1 MNFLR
6 TTRTLLIRP
15 ATHMKGKTE
24 IIILFL
30 IGLALMLL
38 LAWLHL
44 HPSDTPP
51 QNSTPASSPVSEPAA
66 TTADDQQSG
75 PAITP
80 DATAAVLAAKM
91 NRRFTRPDARAHEAV
106 LIFKNDDGYRR
117 FLARAAQTGVEVLGQ
132 IDALSI
138 ARVHVRAYD
147 TLAAELLAHAADYGG
162 VAANTLVQAP
172 PVPEDRSTHPQ
183 IPVRDTL
190 LATLGITTDNSTW
203 GRGVTIAV
211 LDSGAL
217 PDVTLGGGR
226 LKYLDIGLGYTGPV
240 DESLHG
246 TAVAALASGSS
257 PDARGV
263 APAAGILSIRVTDTD
278 GKSDAF
284 TVTQAI
290 VAAVDAAAQIINIS
304 MGGYSTS
311 EAFDRAVAYADSHGA
326 VIVAAAG
333 NDQASRLAWP
343 AADPRVISVGAVDAT
358 GEQVSFSNSG
368 PQLHLTA
375 PGYGIDT
382 AGVNGERILFSGT
395 SASAPVVA
403 GAIAAVMSEST
414 GLTAAQAV
422 QVLQTHA
429 DDSGPA
435 GVDPDYGHGVVDLGW
450 AMTRNDP
457 TRADIAISSNS
468 YDAES
473 STVSVVIQNRSSTT
487 TATMTLTAD
496 IAGTV
501 RNYAVPPLAPG
512 AVTSVNLPVDPA
524 QLAREGRLVLR
535 TDLVLP
541 PGFTDQIPANN
552 HRASVLTAPAH

>member
-6 TTRTLLIRP
+6 TTRTLLLRP

-38 LAWLHL
+38 LSWLHL
-44 HPSDTPP
+44 HPADTPP
-51 QNSTPASSPVSEPAA
+51 QATTPASSPVSEPAA
-66 TTADDQQSG
+66 TTADDPSG

-106 LIFKNDDGYRR
+106 LIFKNEDGYRR
-117 FLARAAQTGVEVLGQ
+117 FLARAAQTGAEVLGQ
-132 IDALSI
+132 IDPLWI

-172 PVPEDRSTHPQ
+172 PVPEERSSHPQ

-190 LATLGITTDNSTW
+190 LATLGITTDNSAW

-217 PDVTLGGGR
+217 SDVTLGGGR

-246 TAVAALASGSS
+246 TAVAALAAGSS

-263 APAAGILSIRVTDTD
+263 APAAGILSLRVTDTD
-278 GKSDAF
+278 GKSDVF

-290 VAAVDAAAQIINIS
+290 VAAVDAGAQIINIS

-311 EAFDRAVAYADSHGA
+311 EAFDRAVAYADTHGV

-333 NDQASRLAWP
+333 NDQAARLAWP
-343 AADPRVISVGAVDAT
+343 AANPRVVSVGAVDAT
-358 GEQVSFSNSG
+358 GQQVSFSNSG

-375 PGYGIDT
+375 PGYGIQT

-395 SASAPVVA
+395 SASAPVVS
-403 GAIAAVMSEST
+403 GAIAAVMSET
-414 GLTAAQAV
+414 PGLTAAQAV

-429 DDSGPA
+429 DDGGPA
-435 GVDPDYGHGVVDLGW
+435 GDDPDYGHGVVDLGW

-457 TRADIAISSNS
+457 TRTDIAISSNS
-468 YDAES
+468 YDGES
-473 STVSVVIQNRSSTT
+473 STVAVVIQNRGTTT

-512 AVTSVNLPVDPA
+512 TVTSVNLPVDPA

-552 HRASVLTAPAH
+552 HRASVLTAPAP